1 MTEPNQEIAR
11 RSRRLLW
18 LTLIVISIIIGLA
31 ILVRQQIS
39 QTSGILG
46 QFNKTTFSQSVVVEK
61 VEAVAKLVSSESTM
75 RDVVIYEDSWYG
87 STKRSLVVATG
98 KVLAGINLEGGAE
111 VNVDDKARRITIGL
125 PQATIL
131 AIEITEMK
139 TYDEQRGLWNSFDP
153 ADRDKIFTLAREQ
166 FEKSSRELKITE
178 HANQSAKRFLE
189 TMFNTDGYTAEV
201 VLRPSP

>member
-87 STKRSLVVATG
+87 STKRSLVVVTG
-98 KVLAGINLEGGAE
+98 KVLAGINLEGGAD
-111 VNVDDKARRITIGL
+111 VNVDDKARRITISL

-139 TYDEQRGLWNSFDP
+139 TYDEQRGLWNAFDP

-166 FEKSSRELKITE
+166 LVNSSRELKLTE